1 MTRDEARRRI
11 EELRQKIRL
20 YDYHYYV
27 LDQPL
32 VSDAEYDALMR
43 ELRELEARFP
53 DLITP
58 DSPTQRVGAPPRE
71 EFGTVRHTLPMLS
84 LDDARNP
91 GELRAFDE
99 RVKRFLKLPPD
110 AVVEYAC
117 EPKYD
122 GLSCEIVY
130 ERGRYTLASTRGD
143 GWVGE
148 DVTPNVRTIRTV
160 PLRLREVPGIPIPE
174 RLEVRGEVV
183 IARED
188 FERLNREREAEGLP
202 PFANPRNAAA
212 GSLRQLDPGIT
223 ARRPLVFIA
232 WGVGVGDLGV
242 HRHSEVLERL
252 AQLGFR
258 VASPRRVCSGIEEVV
273 AYYTWMQEERER
285 FPFELDGIVVKV
297 NDMRLWERLGT
308 TARSPRWAVA
318 GKFPPR
324 ERTTRVRRIVFQ
336 VGRTGIITP
345 VAILEPV
352 EVGGVVVSRASLH
365 NFEELRRKDIRE
377 GDWVFVRR
385 AGDVIPEVVAPI
397 KERRTGDERVVDP
410 PTACPVCGGE
420 VVQEGAYL
428 KCINLACPA
437 KLEATLRHMAS
448 RRALDI
454 EGLGAKTARLLVQRG
469 LVKDPADLF
478 FLRYED
484 LVRLPGFAHLSAT
497 KLLQQI
503 EQAKTRTLDRWIHAL
518 GIPGVGEQ
526 LARVLAQRYPSLE
539 DLARAS
545 VEELMAIEGIGPEIA
560 RNVVNFFRETHNQKV
575 LSKLR
580 DAGVHPQ
587 PLTAPSRTLRP
598 NPFLGKTVV
607 FTGTLSSMT
616 REEAKAR
623 VEALGGRVTSSVSR
637 KTDLVVVGDQPGSKY
652 EKARRLGIPTVDE
665 ATFLRMLREAGED
678 VPAAS

>member
-1 MTRDEARRRI
+1 MTREEARKRI
-11 EELRQKIRL
+11 EELRELIAR

-43 ELRELEARFP
+43 ELRELEAQFP
-53 DLITP
+53 EFITP

-91 GELRAFDE
+91 EELRAFDG
-99 RVKRFLKLPPD
+99 RVKRFLGLPPD

-130 ERGRYTLASTRGD
+130 ENGRYVQASTRGD
-143 GWVGE
+143 GFVGE

-160 PLRLREVPGIPIPE
+160 PLRLQNVAGIPLPT

-183 IARED
+183 ITRED
-188 FERLNREREAEGLP
+188 FERLNREREREGLSL
-202 PFANPRNAAA
+202 FANPRSAAA
-212 GSLRQLDPGIT
+212 GSLRQLDPSIT
-223 ARRPLVFIA
+223 ARRPLLFIA
-232 WGVGVGDLGV
+232 WGIGVGDLGV
-242 HRHSEVLERL
+242 TKHSEVLDRL
-252 AQLGFR
+252 AKLGFR
-258 VASPRRVCSGIEEVV
+258 VASPRRVCQGIEEVI

-285 FPFELDGIVVKV
+285 FPIELDGIVVKV
-297 NDMRLWERLGT
+297 NDMTLWERLGT

-324 ERTTRVRRIVFQ
+324 ERATRIREVQFQ

-352 EVGGVVVSRASLH
+352 EIGGVVVSRASLH
-365 NFEELRRKDIRE
+365 NFEEVARKDIRV

-385 AGDVIPEVVAPI
+385 AGDVIPEVVMPI
-397 KERRTGDERVVDP
+397 KERRTGEEKPIAPPER
-410 PTACPVCGGE
+410 CPVCGGD
-420 VVQEGAYL
+420 VVKEGAYH

-437 KLEATLRHMAS
+437 KLEALLRHMAA

-454 EGLGAKTARLLVQRG
+454 EGLGAKTARLLVQKG

-478 FLRYED
+478 YLRYEE
-484 LVRLPGFAHLSAT
+484 LVRLPGFAHLSAS
-497 KLLQQI
+497 KLLEQI
-503 EQAKTRTLDRWIHAL
+503 EQAKTRTLDRWLHAL

-526 LARVLAQRYPSLE
+526 LARVLAERYATLE
-539 DLARAS
+539 DLQQAS
-545 VEELMAIEGIGPEIA
+545 LEELLAIEGIGPEIA
-560 RNVVNFFRETHNQKV
+560 RNIVNFFQEPHNRNV
-575 LSKLR
+575 LKKLR
-580 DAGVHPQ
+580 QAGVRPT
-587 PLTAPSRTLRP
+587 PVARKAVRP

-607 FTGTLSSMT
+607 FTGALSSMT

-637 KTDLVVVGDQPGSKY
+637 KTDFVVVGENPGSKY
-652 EKARRLGIPTVDE
+652 ERARALGVPILDE
-665 ATFLRMLREAGED
+665 ATFLAMLQKAEGGEA
-678 VPAAS
+678 